1 MDSTT
6 REDSHDAGPP
16 HEEVPGHRLIER
28 IKELIAD
35 GNAKAVRVR
44 TDDGKIFLEIPLTP
58 AAITGGVV
66 AVTAPWVAVL
76 AAIAALV
83 GRLRLEVVPHINP
96 DKQ

>member
-1 MDSTT
+1 MNSATNENSRNAAST
-6 REDSHDAGPP
+6 
-16 HEEVPGHRLIER
+16 HEEVPGHRLVER

-66 AVTAPWVAVL
+66 ALAAPWIAVL

-83 GRLRLEVVPHINP
+83 SRLRLEIVPHIKP
-96 DKQ
+96 EQP

>member
-1 MDSTT
+1 MDIST
-6 REDSHDAGPP
+6 RENLHDVGPT
-16 HEEVPGHRLIER
+16 HAKVPGHRLIER

-58 AAITGGVV
+58 AAITGGVAV
-66 AVTAPWVAVL
+66 AAPWAAVL

-96 DKQ
+96 DKR

>member
-1 MDSTT
+1 MGSATHESSHEAGST
-6 REDSHDAGPP
+6 

-35 GNAKAVRVR
+35 GNAKAVRIR
-44 TDDGKIFLEIPLTP
+44 TDDGKVFVEIPLTP

-66 AVTAPWVAVL
+66 ALAAPWVAVL

-83 GRLRLEVVPHINP
+83 GRLRLEVVPHVKS
-96 DKQ
+96 DQR

>member
-1 MDSTT
+1 MDSATNENSRNT
-6 REDSHDAGPP
+6 GPA

-28 IKELIAD
+28 VKELIAD

-44 TDDGKIFLEIPLTP
+44 TDDGKLFLEIPLTP

-66 AVTAPWVAVL
+66 ALAAPWVAVL

-83 GRLRLEVVPHINP
+83 GRLRLEIVPHMNT
-96 DKQ
+96 DQQ